1 MMRFMSG
8 GNVDVR
14 KWKTSGEKVR
24 LEREGGNRPDRQ
36 SEVDN
41 EPRFGAGSEF
51 GRIERKEAREARF
64 RPRKIREQPW
74 SLTVKSS
81 GRSSEQSRTEQSRT
95 EQSRTEQSRTSAELK
110 TSGDKKFSG
119 KKDGGVMDNSSYYVF
134 FQAEDG
140 AFEAFPVN
148 EWINFTPV
156 QRFKALTAEQA
167 EEQFEK
173 RDKIMNFFPLMKGV
187 KKEDGEGTSDGT
199 LSKQVKKERR
209 SFKVSELDEWGG
221 VNDSDLDSS
230 DDEAPKGGKKKRGRK
245 KKGSDDERSE
255 AGEDSDE
262 GDFDQREL
270 DYMSESSESES
281 EPEDVRVNKE
291 LKSVA
296 DEEGL
301 RKIAASDEEDSEEEK
316 NGDDANGK
324 DTDRMDIDGNPIK
337 EKKIKKEAG
346 VDGEISESS
355 AEDSDD
361 SDIDESKPWN
371 QIQSKS
377 SKSSVKSGGSEQ
389 GSAPTSRPQT
399 PVKEVPES
407 SKSVPESSKS
417 AQGLKR
423 KLTDST
429 PASPAPSSSS
439 ASNPATPT
447 SAQSSVAGASGQP
460 PAKKAKSTDSEG
472 LSEEAVRRY
481 LTRRPMTVRDLI
493 KKFKKSWSGS
503 KQDLMN
509 SIVNILK
516 KINPDKQTIRG
527 ELHLSLKAPK

>member
-1 MMRFMSG
+1 MRFTSG
-8 GNVDVR
+8 GNVDVK
-14 KWKTSGEKVR
+14 KWKTCGEKVK

-36 SEVDN
+36 SEIDN

-64 RPRKIREQPW
+64 RPRKVREQPW
-74 SLTVKSS
+74 SLTIESS
-81 GRSSEQSRTEQSRT
+81 DRSL
-95 EQSRTEQSRTSAELK
+95 EQSRTSAECR
-110 TSGDKKFSG
+110 TNDAKKFSG

-173 RDKIMNFFPLMKGV
+173 RDKIMNFFPLMKGI
-187 KKEDGEGTSDGT
+187 KKEDAEGTNDATFSN
-199 LSKQVKKERR
+199 QVKKERR

-221 VNDSDLDSS
+221 INDSDLDSS
-230 DDEAPKGGKKKRGRK
+230 EDEGPKGGKKKRGK
-245 KKGSDDERSE
+245 KKKRGSEDERSE

-281 EPEDVRVNKE
+281 EAEDVRVNKE

-316 NGDDANGK
+316 NDANGK
-324 DTDRMDIDGNPIK
+324 DVDRMDIDGNPIK
-337 EKKIKKEAG
+337 DKDKKIKKESG
-346 VDGEISESS
+346 LDGEISESS

-377 SKSSVKSGGSEQ
+377 SKSSVKSGGSDQ
-389 GSAPTSRPQT
+389 GSAPTSRAQT

-407 SKSVPESSKS
+407 VKNVPESVKNVQESIKNVQESSKS
-417 AQGLKR
+417 VQGVKR

-429 PASPAPSSSS
+429 PASPAASSSS
-439 ASNPATPT
+439 ASNPATP
-447 SAQSSVAGASGQP
+447 SGQP
-460 PAKKAKSTDSEG
+460 SGGSSSGQPGSKKSKSSDSEG

-493 KKFKKSWSGS
+493 KKFKKSWSGT